1 MAVGTPYHHKLS
13 GDDFQNYLDS
23 LACFS
28 NLMIEIVCKEIMKVT
43 RLSSLLLLRFLLEI
57 LTCLHYRSDKME
69 FNDSE
74 ISFFSSLA
82 HTALTTK
89 IDKLFGNCYTRI
101 RVTSLLELELAD
113 SNAYARKST
122 TIFKHFK
129 Y

>member
-1 MAVGTPYHHKLS
+1 MKNSLACRYIVVLLAVGTPYHHKLS

-74 ISFFSSLA
+74 IRFFFFIACSYCTD
-82 HTALTTK
+82 HQ
-89 IDKLFGNCYTRI
+89 N
-101 RVTSLLELELAD
+101 
-113 SNAYARKST
+113 
-122 TIFKHFK
+122 
-129 Y
+129 